1 MKTRPNY
8 AASRLRQWRL
18 SQEPHLGLA
27 KAGARV
33 HVCHSAWCEYESG
46 KRTPSLERAIDI
58 EIITGGAVRLED
70 WGLWTKDVVLQMR
83 RLLTARSTPLMAV
96 GT

>member
-1 MKTRPNY
+1 MKPRTNY

-18 SQEPHLGLA
+18 AQLPALGVV
-27 KAGARV
+27 KAGASI
-33 HVCHSAWCEYESG
+33 HVSHSAWCEYESG

-58 EIITGGAVRLED
+58 EIVTGGIVRLED
-70 WGLWTKDVVLQMR
+70 WGLWTSEVVLQMR
-83 RLLTARSTPLMAV
+83 RLIVARSTPMLAV